1 MGDVLCKDANSDILK
16 QSLLKMM
23 YSEPGGIPEY
33 LYIDNGKDYTAKTMT
48 GRDRNDRS
56 GMDFDDTTK
65 GFYKSIGIKDD
76 HRALP
81 YEPWSKGQIERF
93 FRTVCNRFTKWF
105 KSYTGTLTGSKTSD
119 KVTKDI
125 KRMCEN
131 GELLTMEEFYEEWH
145 KWLTEVYMHTEHGG
159 LKKAKETH
167 KTPYDCF
174 MNEEEYRLLDD
185 ESRAKAFTVSGY
197 TSLQMLQ
204 EFLDCLTKAAEE
216 GTTKEQFLKDMN
228 SFLEEHGYE
237 GMNPWKSDNIF
248 RTNMQTAFNA
258 GHYKS
263 MTDETTKKMRPYW
276 QYKTAGDGHV
286 RETHQA
292 MAERVFPADDPIW
305 DVWYPPNGFRCR
317 CMVVSLTRAQVER
330 RGLTVEHEI
339 PYDVDYS
346 TGEIIPAFP
355 DKGFSNNP
363 AKAAWKS
370 LKEAVKARGYVTVCR
385 AEYDNAVQVTKGHC
399 FKTEPDASGNELKF
413 YAVEDTVIDAGA
425 QTGKVL
431 VEAEEPGT
439 YYNVAPGKITISMIH
454 IDGMDYVTNEKEWLI
469 REGADVEDYEDL
481 RSRCTSSWA
490 ELATRTIEEKLRNA
504 ARSVPGVLDA
514 RVDAQHPRGQG
525 TVDII
530 ITSSAGEASPELTAK
545 VEEAVEPL
553 KGQYADYLVR
563 SSEVVVQ
570 DINVI
575 IYLAQYASTDGVKE
589 KAQNIITNVMKL
601 PRDEM
606 NTLYK
611 DSIISALCEIE
622 NYRKTV
628 FKAPTEDMELS
639 GDKVIMAG
647 NITVE
652 VKNVKGE

>member
-1 MGDVLCKDANSDILK
+1 MIDEDIMEKIIPIPDEEEEMENIEAELAEADFPITNFKKGGVFYHIIRMFVTLFIELK
-16 QSLLKMM
+16 QL
-23 YSEPGGIPEY
+23 
-33 LYIDNGKDYTAKTMT
+33 A
-48 GRDRNDRS
+48 
-56 GMDFDDTTK
+56 
-65 GFYKSIGIKDD
+65 
-76 HRALP
+76 
-81 YEPWSKGQIERF
+81 
-93 FRTVCNRFTKWF
+93 RTILNSCFILHAQ
-105 KSYTGTLTGSKTSD
+105 GD
-119 KVTKDI
+119 
-125 KRMCEN
+125 
-131 GELLTMEEFYEEWH
+131 
-145 KWLTEVYMHTEHGG
+145 WLEI
-159 LKKAKETH
+159 
-167 KTPYDCF
+167 
-174 MNEEEYRLLDD
+174 
-185 ESRAKAFTVSGY
+185 
-197 TSLQMLQ
+197 
-204 EFLDCLTKAAEE
+204 KAA
-216 GTTKEQFLKDMN
+216 D
-228 SFLEEHGYE
+228 
-237 GMNPWKSDNIF
+237 
-248 RTNMQTAFNA
+248 
-258 GHYKS
+258 
-263 MTDETTKKMRPYW
+263 
-276 QYKTAGDGHV
+276 
-286 RETHQA
+286 
-292 MAERVFPADDPIW
+292 
-305 DVWYPPNGFRCR
+305 
-317 CMVVSLTRAQVER
+317 
-330 RGLTVEHEI
+330 
-339 PYDVDYS
+339 
-346 TGEIIPAFP
+346 
-355 DKGFSNNP
+355 FS
-363 AKAAWKS
+363 KS
-370 LKEAVKARGYVTVCR
+370 LKEAVKARGYVTVYR

-413 YAVEDTVIDAGA
+413 YTVKDTVIDAGA

>member
-1 MGDVLCKDANSDILK
+1 MIDEDIMEKIIPIPDEEEEMENIEAELAEADFPITNFKKGGVFYHIIRMFVTLFIELK
-16 QSLLKMM
+16 QL
-23 YSEPGGIPEY
+23 
-33 LYIDNGKDYTAKTMT
+33 A
-48 GRDRNDRS
+48 
-56 GMDFDDTTK
+56 
-65 GFYKSIGIKDD
+65 
-76 HRALP
+76 
-81 YEPWSKGQIERF
+81 
-93 FRTVCNRFTKWF
+93 RTILNSCFILHAQ
-105 KSYTGTLTGSKTSD
+105 GD
-119 KVTKDI
+119 
-125 KRMCEN
+125 
-131 GELLTMEEFYEEWH
+131 
-145 KWLTEVYMHTEHGG
+145 WLEI
-159 LKKAKETH
+159 
-167 KTPYDCF
+167 
-174 MNEEEYRLLDD
+174 
-185 ESRAKAFTVSGY
+185 
-197 TSLQMLQ
+197 
-204 EFLDCLTKAAEE
+204 KAA
-216 GTTKEQFLKDMN
+216 D
-228 SFLEEHGYE
+228 
-237 GMNPWKSDNIF
+237 
-248 RTNMQTAFNA
+248 
-258 GHYKS
+258 
-263 MTDETTKKMRPYW
+263 
-276 QYKTAGDGHV
+276 
-286 RETHQA
+286 
-292 MAERVFPADDPIW
+292 
-305 DVWYPPNGFRCR
+305 
-317 CMVVSLTRAQVER
+317 
-330 RGLTVEHEI
+330 
-339 PYDVDYS
+339 
-346 TGEIIPAFP
+346 
-355 DKGFSNNP
+355 FS
-363 AKAAWKS
+363 KS

-399 FKTEPDASGNELKF
+399 FKTELDASGNELKF

-490 ELATRTIEEKLRNA
+490 ELATRTIEEKLRNT

>member
-1 MGDVLCKDANSDILK
+1 MEAKYGLSRDFIFKDAVRFLK
-16 QSLLKMM
+16 
-23 YSEPGGIPEY
+23 
-33 LYIDNGKDYTAKTMT
+33 GK
-48 GRDRNDRS
+48 
-56 GMDFDDTTK
+56 
-65 GFYKSIGIKDD
+65 
-76 HRALP
+76 RAL
-81 YEPWSKGQIERF
+81 
-93 FRTVCNRFTKWF
+93 
-105 KSYTGTLTGSKTSD
+105 TS
-119 KVTKDI
+119 
-125 KRMCEN
+125 
-131 GELLTMEEFYEEWH
+131 
-145 KWLTEVYMHTEHGG
+145 
-159 LKKAKETH
+159 
-167 KTPYDCF
+167 
-174 MNEEEYRLLDD
+174 EEYRLLDD

-228 SFLEEHGYE
+228 NFLEEHGYE
-237 GMNPWKSDNIF
+237 GM
-248 RTNMQTAFNA
+248 
-258 GHYKS
+258 
-263 MTDETTKKMRPYW
+263 
-276 QYKTAGDGHV
+276 
-286 RETHQA
+286 
-292 MAERVFPADDPIW
+292 
-305 DVWYPPNGFRCR
+305 
-317 CMVVSLTRAQVER
+317 
-330 RGLTVEHEI
+330 
-339 PYDVDYS
+339 
-346 TGEIIPAFP
+346 
-355 DKGFSNNP
+355 
-363 AKAAWKS
+363 
-370 LKEAVKARGYVTVCR
+370 
-385 AEYDNAVQVTKGHC
+385 
-399 FKTEPDASGNELKF
+399 NELKF

>member
-1 MGDVLCKDANSDILK
+1 M
-16 QSLLKMM
+16 
-23 YSEPGGIPEY
+23 
-33 LYIDNGKDYTAKTMT
+33 
-48 GRDRNDRS
+48 
-56 GMDFDDTTK
+56 
-65 GFYKSIGIKDD
+65 
-76 HRALP
+76 
-81 YEPWSKGQIERF
+81 
-93 FRTVCNRFTKWF
+93 
-105 KSYTGTLTGSKTSD
+105 
-119 KVTKDI
+119 
-125 KRMCEN
+125 
-131 GELLTMEEFYEEWH
+131 
-145 KWLTEVYMHTEHGG
+145 
-159 LKKAKETH
+159 
-167 KTPYDCF
+167 
-174 MNEEEYRLLDD
+174 
-185 ESRAKAFTVSGY
+185 
-197 TSLQMLQ
+197 
-204 EFLDCLTKAAEE
+204 
-216 GTTKEQFLKDMN
+216 
-228 SFLEEHGYE
+228 
-237 GMNPWKSDNIF
+237 
-248 RTNMQTAFNA
+248 
-258 GHYKS
+258 
-263 MTDETTKKMRPYW
+263 
-276 QYKTAGDGHV
+276 
-286 RETHQA
+286 
-292 MAERVFPADDPIW
+292 
-305 DVWYPPNGFRCR
+305 
-317 CMVVSLTRAQVER
+317 
-330 RGLTVEHEI
+330 
-339 PYDVDYS
+339 
-346 TGEIIPAFP
+346 
-355 DKGFSNNP
+355 
-363 AKAAWKS
+363 
-370 LKEAVKARGYVTVCR
+370 
-385 AEYDNAVQVTKGHC
+385 
-399 FKTEPDASGNELKF
+399 
-413 YAVEDTVIDAGA
+413 
-425 QTGKVL
+425 
-431 VEAEEPGT
+431 EAEEPGT

-570 DINVI
+570 EINVI

>member
-1 MGDVLCKDANSDILK
+1 MIDEDIMEKIIPIPDEEEEMENIEAELAEANFPITNFKKGGVFYHIIRMFVALSIELK
-16 QSLLKMM
+16 QL
-23 YSEPGGIPEY
+23 
-33 LYIDNGKDYTAKTMT
+33 A
-48 GRDRNDRS
+48 
-56 GMDFDDTTK
+56 
-65 GFYKSIGIKDD
+65 
-76 HRALP
+76 
-81 YEPWSKGQIERF
+81 
-93 FRTVCNRFTKWF
+93 RTILNSCFILHAQ
-105 KSYTGTLTGSKTSD
+105 GD
-119 KVTKDI
+119 
-125 KRMCEN
+125 
-131 GELLTMEEFYEEWH
+131 
-145 KWLTEVYMHTEHGG
+145 WLEI
-159 LKKAKETH
+159 
-167 KTPYDCF
+167 
-174 MNEEEYRLLDD
+174 
-185 ESRAKAFTVSGY
+185 
-197 TSLQMLQ
+197 
-204 EFLDCLTKAAEE
+204 KAA
-216 GTTKEQFLKDMN
+216 D
-228 SFLEEHGYE
+228 
-237 GMNPWKSDNIF
+237 
-248 RTNMQTAFNA
+248 
-258 GHYKS
+258 
-263 MTDETTKKMRPYW
+263 
-276 QYKTAGDGHV
+276 
-286 RETHQA
+286 
-292 MAERVFPADDPIW
+292 
-305 DVWYPPNGFRCR
+305 
-317 CMVVSLTRAQVER
+317 
-330 RGLTVEHEI
+330 
-339 PYDVDYS
+339 
-346 TGEIIPAFP
+346 
-355 DKGFSNNP
+355 FS
-363 AKAAWKS
+363 KS
-370 LKEAVKARGYVTVCR
+370 LKKAVKARGYVTVYR

-399 FKTEPDASGNELKF
+399 FKTEPDALGNELKF

-425 QTGKVL
+425 RTGKVL

-469 REGADVEDYEDL
+469 REGADVEDYEGL

-530 ITSSAGEASPELTAK
+530 ITSSAGKASPELTAK

-589 KAQNIITNVMKL
+589 KAQNIITSVMKL

>member
-1 MGDVLCKDANSDILK
+1 MIDEDIMEKIIPIPDEEEEMENIEAELAEADFPITNFKKGGVFYHIIRMFVTLSIELK
-16 QSLLKMM
+16 QL
-23 YSEPGGIPEY
+23 
-33 LYIDNGKDYTAKTMT
+33 A
-48 GRDRNDRS
+48 
-56 GMDFDDTTK
+56 
-65 GFYKSIGIKDD
+65 
-76 HRALP
+76 
-81 YEPWSKGQIERF
+81 
-93 FRTVCNRFTKWF
+93 RTILNSCFILHAQ
-105 KSYTGTLTGSKTSD
+105 GD
-119 KVTKDI
+119 
-125 KRMCEN
+125 
-131 GELLTMEEFYEEWH
+131 
-145 KWLTEVYMHTEHGG
+145 WLEI
-159 LKKAKETH
+159 
-167 KTPYDCF
+167 
-174 MNEEEYRLLDD
+174 
-185 ESRAKAFTVSGY
+185 
-197 TSLQMLQ
+197 
-204 EFLDCLTKAAEE
+204 KAA
-216 GTTKEQFLKDMN
+216 D
-228 SFLEEHGYE
+228 
-237 GMNPWKSDNIF
+237 
-248 RTNMQTAFNA
+248 
-258 GHYKS
+258 
-263 MTDETTKKMRPYW
+263 
-276 QYKTAGDGHV
+276 
-286 RETHQA
+286 
-292 MAERVFPADDPIW
+292 
-305 DVWYPPNGFRCR
+305 
-317 CMVVSLTRAQVER
+317 
-330 RGLTVEHEI
+330 
-339 PYDVDYS
+339 
-346 TGEIIPAFP
+346 
-355 DKGFSNNP
+355 FS
-363 AKAAWKS
+363 KS
-370 LKEAVKARGYVTVCR
+370 LKEAVKVRGYVTVYR

-413 YAVEDTVIDAGA
+413 YAVKDTVIDAGA

-570 DINVI
+570 EINVI

>member
-1 MGDVLCKDANSDILK
+1 MIDEDIMEKIIPIPDEEEEMENIEAELAEADFPITNFKKGGVFYHIIRMFVTLFIELK
-16 QSLLKMM
+16 QL
-23 YSEPGGIPEY
+23 
-33 LYIDNGKDYTAKTMT
+33 A
-48 GRDRNDRS
+48 
-56 GMDFDDTTK
+56 
-65 GFYKSIGIKDD
+65 
-76 HRALP
+76 
-81 YEPWSKGQIERF
+81 
-93 FRTVCNRFTKWF
+93 RTILNSCFILHAQ
-105 KSYTGTLTGSKTSD
+105 GD
-119 KVTKDI
+119 
-125 KRMCEN
+125 
-131 GELLTMEEFYEEWH
+131 
-145 KWLTEVYMHTEHGG
+145 WLEI
-159 LKKAKETH
+159 
-167 KTPYDCF
+167 
-174 MNEEEYRLLDD
+174 
-185 ESRAKAFTVSGY
+185 
-197 TSLQMLQ
+197 
-204 EFLDCLTKAAEE
+204 KAA
-216 GTTKEQFLKDMN
+216 D
-228 SFLEEHGYE
+228 
-237 GMNPWKSDNIF
+237 
-248 RTNMQTAFNA
+248 
-258 GHYKS
+258 
-263 MTDETTKKMRPYW
+263 
-276 QYKTAGDGHV
+276 
-286 RETHQA
+286 
-292 MAERVFPADDPIW
+292 
-305 DVWYPPNGFRCR
+305 
-317 CMVVSLTRAQVER
+317 
-330 RGLTVEHEI
+330 
-339 PYDVDYS
+339 
-346 TGEIIPAFP
+346 
-355 DKGFSNNP
+355 FS
-363 AKAAWKS
+363 KS
-370 LKEAVKARGYVTVCR
+370 LKEAVKARGYVTVYR

-399 FKTEPDASGNELKF
+399 FKTEPDASSNELKF

>member
-1 MGDVLCKDANSDILK
+1 MIDEDIMEKIIPIPDEEEEMENIEAELAEADFPITNFKKGGVFYHIIRMFVTLFIELK
-16 QSLLKMM
+16 QL
-23 YSEPGGIPEY
+23 
-33 LYIDNGKDYTAKTMT
+33 A
-48 GRDRNDRS
+48 
-56 GMDFDDTTK
+56 
-65 GFYKSIGIKDD
+65 
-76 HRALP
+76 
-81 YEPWSKGQIERF
+81 
-93 FRTVCNRFTKWF
+93 RTILNSCFILHAQ
-105 KSYTGTLTGSKTSD
+105 GD
-119 KVTKDI
+119 
-125 KRMCEN
+125 
-131 GELLTMEEFYEEWH
+131 
-145 KWLTEVYMHTEHGG
+145 WLEI
-159 LKKAKETH
+159 
-167 KTPYDCF
+167 
-174 MNEEEYRLLDD
+174 
-185 ESRAKAFTVSGY
+185 
-197 TSLQMLQ
+197 
-204 EFLDCLTKAAEE
+204 KAA
-216 GTTKEQFLKDMN
+216 D
-228 SFLEEHGYE
+228 
-237 GMNPWKSDNIF
+237 
-248 RTNMQTAFNA
+248 
-258 GHYKS
+258 
-263 MTDETTKKMRPYW
+263 
-276 QYKTAGDGHV
+276 
-286 RETHQA
+286 
-292 MAERVFPADDPIW
+292 
-305 DVWYPPNGFRCR
+305 
-317 CMVVSLTRAQVER
+317 
-330 RGLTVEHEI
+330 
-339 PYDVDYS
+339 
-346 TGEIIPAFP
+346 
-355 DKGFSNNP
+355 FS
-363 AKAAWKS
+363 KS
-370 LKEAVKARGYVTVCR
+370 LKEAVKARGYVTVYR

-399 FKTEPDASGNELKF
+399 FKTELDASGNELKF

-545 VEEAVEPL
+545 VEEAVKPL

>member
-1 MGDVLCKDANSDILK
+1 MIDEDIMEKIIPIPDEEEEMENIEAELAEADFPITNFKKGGVFYHIIRMFVTLLIELK
-16 QSLLKMM
+16 QL
-23 YSEPGGIPEY
+23 
-33 LYIDNGKDYTAKTMT
+33 A
-48 GRDRNDRS
+48 
-56 GMDFDDTTK
+56 
-65 GFYKSIGIKDD
+65 
-76 HRALP
+76 
-81 YEPWSKGQIERF
+81 
-93 FRTVCNRFTKWF
+93 RTILNSCFILHAQ
-105 KSYTGTLTGSKTSD
+105 GD
-119 KVTKDI
+119 
-125 KRMCEN
+125 
-131 GELLTMEEFYEEWH
+131 
-145 KWLTEVYMHTEHGG
+145 WLEI
-159 LKKAKETH
+159 
-167 KTPYDCF
+167 
-174 MNEEEYRLLDD
+174 
-185 ESRAKAFTVSGY
+185 
-197 TSLQMLQ
+197 
-204 EFLDCLTKAAEE
+204 KAA
-216 GTTKEQFLKDMN
+216 D
-228 SFLEEHGYE
+228 
-237 GMNPWKSDNIF
+237 
-248 RTNMQTAFNA
+248 
-258 GHYKS
+258 
-263 MTDETTKKMRPYW
+263 
-276 QYKTAGDGHV
+276 
-286 RETHQA
+286 
-292 MAERVFPADDPIW
+292 
-305 DVWYPPNGFRCR
+305 
-317 CMVVSLTRAQVER
+317 
-330 RGLTVEHEI
+330 
-339 PYDVDYS
+339 
-346 TGEIIPAFP
+346 
-355 DKGFSNNP
+355 FS
-363 AKAAWKS
+363 KS
-370 LKEAVKARGYVTVCR
+370 LKEAVKARGYVTVYR

-399 FKTEPDASGNELKF
+399 FKTELDASGNELKF
-413 YAVEDTVIDAGA
+413 YAVEDTVIDAGV
-425 QTGKVL
+425 QTEKVL

-545 VEEAVEPL
+545 VEKAVEPL

>member
-1 MGDVLCKDANSDILK
+1 MIDEDIMEKIIPIPDEEEEMENIEAELAEADFPITNFKKGGVFYHIIRMFVTLFIELK
-16 QSLLKMM
+16 QL
-23 YSEPGGIPEY
+23 
-33 LYIDNGKDYTAKTMT
+33 A
-48 GRDRNDRS
+48 
-56 GMDFDDTTK
+56 
-65 GFYKSIGIKDD
+65 
-76 HRALP
+76 
-81 YEPWSKGQIERF
+81 
-93 FRTVCNRFTKWF
+93 RTILNSCFILHAQ
-105 KSYTGTLTGSKTSD
+105 GD
-119 KVTKDI
+119 
-125 KRMCEN
+125 
-131 GELLTMEEFYEEWH
+131 
-145 KWLTEVYMHTEHGG
+145 WLEI
-159 LKKAKETH
+159 
-167 KTPYDCF
+167 
-174 MNEEEYRLLDD
+174 
-185 ESRAKAFTVSGY
+185 
-197 TSLQMLQ
+197 
-204 EFLDCLTKAAEE
+204 KAA
-216 GTTKEQFLKDMN
+216 D
-228 SFLEEHGYE
+228 
-237 GMNPWKSDNIF
+237 
-248 RTNMQTAFNA
+248 
-258 GHYKS
+258 
-263 MTDETTKKMRPYW
+263 
-276 QYKTAGDGHV
+276 
-286 RETHQA
+286 
-292 MAERVFPADDPIW
+292 
-305 DVWYPPNGFRCR
+305 
-317 CMVVSLTRAQVER
+317 
-330 RGLTVEHEI
+330 
-339 PYDVDYS
+339 
-346 TGEIIPAFP
+346 
-355 DKGFSNNP
+355 FS
-363 AKAAWKS
+363 KS
-370 LKEAVKARGYVTVCR
+370 LKEAVKARGYVTVYR

-399 FKTEPDASGNELKF
+399 FKTELDASGNELKF

-589 KAQNIITNVMKL
+589 KAQNIITNVMKP

>member
-1 MGDVLCKDANSDILK
+1 MHYKLSAEEME
-16 QSLLKMM
+16 LLA
-23 YSEPGGIPEY
+23 
-33 LYIDNGKDYTAKTMT
+33 T
-48 GRDRNDRS
+48 
-56 GMDFDDTTK
+56 
-65 GFYKSIGIKDD
+65 
-76 HRALP
+76 HRAKLDAKL
-81 YEPWSKGQIERF
+81 EIVSE
-93 FRTVCNRFTKWF
+93 
-105 KSYTGTLTGSKTSD
+105 
-119 KVTKDI
+119 
-125 KRMCEN
+125 
-131 GELLTMEEFYEEWH
+131 
-145 KWLTEVYMHTEHGG
+145 
-159 LKKAKETH
+159 KKAEL
-167 KTPYDCF
+167 
-174 MNEEEYRLLDD
+174 EEE
-185 ESRAKAFTVSGY
+185 
-197 TSLQMLQ
+197 
-204 EFLDCLTKAAEE
+204 AAE
-216 GTTKEQFLKDMN
+216 LD
-228 SFLEEHGYE
+228 S
-237 GMNPWKSDNIF
+237 
-248 RTNMQTAFNA
+248 MQAS
-258 GHYKS
+258 Y
-263 MTDETTKKMRPYW
+263 
-276 QYKTAGDGHV
+276 
-286 RETHQA
+286 
-292 MAERVFPADDPIW
+292 
-305 DVWYPPNGFRCR
+305 
-317 CMVVSLTRAQVER
+317 
-330 RGLTVEHEI
+330 
-339 PYDVDYS
+339 
-346 TGEIIPAFP
+346 
-355 DKGFSNNP
+355 
-363 AKAAWKS
+363 
-370 LKEAVKARGYVTVCR
+370 
-385 AEYDNAVQVTKGHC
+385 C

>member
-1 MGDVLCKDANSDILK
+1 MIDEDIMEKIIPIPDEEEEMENIEAELAEADFPITNFKKGGVFYHIIRMFVTLFIELK
-16 QSLLKMM
+16 QL
-23 YSEPGGIPEY
+23 
-33 LYIDNGKDYTAKTMT
+33 A
-48 GRDRNDRS
+48 
-56 GMDFDDTTK
+56 
-65 GFYKSIGIKDD
+65 
-76 HRALP
+76 
-81 YEPWSKGQIERF
+81 
-93 FRTVCNRFTKWF
+93 RTILNSCFILHAQ
-105 KSYTGTLTGSKTSD
+105 GD
-119 KVTKDI
+119 
-125 KRMCEN
+125 
-131 GELLTMEEFYEEWH
+131 
-145 KWLTEVYMHTEHGG
+145 WLEI
-159 LKKAKETH
+159 
-167 KTPYDCF
+167 
-174 MNEEEYRLLDD
+174 
-185 ESRAKAFTVSGY
+185 
-197 TSLQMLQ
+197 
-204 EFLDCLTKAAEE
+204 KAA
-216 GTTKEQFLKDMN
+216 D
-228 SFLEEHGYE
+228 
-237 GMNPWKSDNIF
+237 
-248 RTNMQTAFNA
+248 
-258 GHYKS
+258 
-263 MTDETTKKMRPYW
+263 
-276 QYKTAGDGHV
+276 
-286 RETHQA
+286 
-292 MAERVFPADDPIW
+292 
-305 DVWYPPNGFRCR
+305 
-317 CMVVSLTRAQVER
+317 
-330 RGLTVEHEI
+330 
-339 PYDVDYS
+339 
-346 TGEIIPAFP
+346 
-355 DKGFSNNP
+355 FS
-363 AKAAWKS
+363 KS
-370 LKEAVKARGYVTVCR
+370 LKEAVKARGYVTVYR

-413 YAVEDTVIDAGA
+413 YAVEDMVIDAGA

-545 VEEAVEPL
+545 VEEAVKPL

>member
-1 MGDVLCKDANSDILK
+1 MIDEDIMEKIIPIPDEEEEMENIEAELAEADFPITNFKKGGVFYHIIRMFVTLFIDLK
-16 QSLLKMM
+16 QL
-23 YSEPGGIPEY
+23 
-33 LYIDNGKDYTAKTMT
+33 A
-48 GRDRNDRS
+48 
-56 GMDFDDTTK
+56 
-65 GFYKSIGIKDD
+65 
-76 HRALP
+76 
-81 YEPWSKGQIERF
+81 
-93 FRTVCNRFTKWF
+93 RTILNSCFILHAQ
-105 KSYTGTLTGSKTSD
+105 GD
-119 KVTKDI
+119 
-125 KRMCEN
+125 
-131 GELLTMEEFYEEWH
+131 
-145 KWLTEVYMHTEHGG
+145 WLEI
-159 LKKAKETH
+159 
-167 KTPYDCF
+167 
-174 MNEEEYRLLDD
+174 
-185 ESRAKAFTVSGY
+185 
-197 TSLQMLQ
+197 
-204 EFLDCLTKAAEE
+204 KAA
-216 GTTKEQFLKDMN
+216 D
-228 SFLEEHGYE
+228 
-237 GMNPWKSDNIF
+237 
-248 RTNMQTAFNA
+248 
-258 GHYKS
+258 
-263 MTDETTKKMRPYW
+263 
-276 QYKTAGDGHV
+276 
-286 RETHQA
+286 
-292 MAERVFPADDPIW
+292 
-305 DVWYPPNGFRCR
+305 
-317 CMVVSLTRAQVER
+317 
-330 RGLTVEHEI
+330 
-339 PYDVDYS
+339 
-346 TGEIIPAFP
+346 
-355 DKGFSNNP
+355 FS
-363 AKAAWKS
+363 KS
-370 LKEAVKARGYVTVCR
+370 LKEAVKARGYVTVYR

-413 YAVEDTVIDAGA
+413 YAAEDTVIDAGA

-439 YYNVAPGKITISMIH
+439 YYNVTPGKITISMIH

-589 KAQNIITNVMKL
+589 KAQNIIANVMKL

>member
-1 MGDVLCKDANSDILK
+1 MIDEDIMEKIIPIPDEEEEMENIEAELAEADFPITNFKKGGVFYHIIRMFVTLFIELK
-16 QSLLKMM
+16 QL
-23 YSEPGGIPEY
+23 
-33 LYIDNGKDYTAKTMT
+33 A
-48 GRDRNDRS
+48 
-56 GMDFDDTTK
+56 
-65 GFYKSIGIKDD
+65 
-76 HRALP
+76 
-81 YEPWSKGQIERF
+81 
-93 FRTVCNRFTKWF
+93 RTILNSCFILHAQ
-105 KSYTGTLTGSKTSD
+105 GD
-119 KVTKDI
+119 
-125 KRMCEN
+125 
-131 GELLTMEEFYEEWH
+131 
-145 KWLTEVYMHTEHGG
+145 WLEI
-159 LKKAKETH
+159 
-167 KTPYDCF
+167 
-174 MNEEEYRLLDD
+174 
-185 ESRAKAFTVSGY
+185 
-197 TSLQMLQ
+197 
-204 EFLDCLTKAAEE
+204 KAA
-216 GTTKEQFLKDMN
+216 D
-228 SFLEEHGYE
+228 
-237 GMNPWKSDNIF
+237 
-248 RTNMQTAFNA
+248 
-258 GHYKS
+258 
-263 MTDETTKKMRPYW
+263 
-276 QYKTAGDGHV
+276 
-286 RETHQA
+286 
-292 MAERVFPADDPIW
+292 
-305 DVWYPPNGFRCR
+305 
-317 CMVVSLTRAQVER
+317 
-330 RGLTVEHEI
+330 
-339 PYDVDYS
+339 
-346 TGEIIPAFP
+346 
-355 DKGFSNNP
+355 FS
-363 AKAAWKS
+363 KS
-370 LKEAVKARGYVTVCR
+370 LKEAVKARGYVTVYR

-431 VEAEEPGT
+431 VEVEEPGT

>member
-1 MGDVLCKDANSDILK
+1 MFVTLFIELK
-16 QSLLKMM
+16 QL
-23 YSEPGGIPEY
+23 
-33 LYIDNGKDYTAKTMT
+33 A
-48 GRDRNDRS
+48 
-56 GMDFDDTTK
+56 
-65 GFYKSIGIKDD
+65 
-76 HRALP
+76 
-81 YEPWSKGQIERF
+81 
-93 FRTVCNRFTKWF
+93 RTILNSCFILHAQ
-105 KSYTGTLTGSKTSD
+105 GD
-119 KVTKDI
+119 
-125 KRMCEN
+125 
-131 GELLTMEEFYEEWH
+131 
-145 KWLTEVYMHTEHGG
+145 WLEI
-159 LKKAKETH
+159 
-167 KTPYDCF
+167 
-174 MNEEEYRLLDD
+174 
-185 ESRAKAFTVSGY
+185 
-197 TSLQMLQ
+197 
-204 EFLDCLTKAAEE
+204 KAA
-216 GTTKEQFLKDMN
+216 D
-228 SFLEEHGYE
+228 
-237 GMNPWKSDNIF
+237 
-248 RTNMQTAFNA
+248 
-258 GHYKS
+258 
-263 MTDETTKKMRPYW
+263 
-276 QYKTAGDGHV
+276 
-286 RETHQA
+286 
-292 MAERVFPADDPIW
+292 
-305 DVWYPPNGFRCR
+305 
-317 CMVVSLTRAQVER
+317 
-330 RGLTVEHEI
+330 
-339 PYDVDYS
+339 
-346 TGEIIPAFP
+346 
-355 DKGFSNNP
+355 FS
-363 AKAAWKS
+363 KS

>member
-1 MGDVLCKDANSDILK
+1 MIDEDIMEKIIPIPDEEEEMENIEAELAEADFPITNFKKGGVFYHIIRMFVTLFIELK
-16 QSLLKMM
+16 QL
-23 YSEPGGIPEY
+23 
-33 LYIDNGKDYTAKTMT
+33 A
-48 GRDRNDRS
+48 
-56 GMDFDDTTK
+56 
-65 GFYKSIGIKDD
+65 
-76 HRALP
+76 
-81 YEPWSKGQIERF
+81 
-93 FRTVCNRFTKWF
+93 RTILNSCFILHAQ
-105 KSYTGTLTGSKTSD
+105 GD
-119 KVTKDI
+119 
-125 KRMCEN
+125 
-131 GELLTMEEFYEEWH
+131 
-145 KWLTEVYMHTEHGG
+145 WLEI
-159 LKKAKETH
+159 
-167 KTPYDCF
+167 
-174 MNEEEYRLLDD
+174 
-185 ESRAKAFTVSGY
+185 
-197 TSLQMLQ
+197 
-204 EFLDCLTKAAEE
+204 KAA
-216 GTTKEQFLKDMN
+216 D
-228 SFLEEHGYE
+228 
-237 GMNPWKSDNIF
+237 
-248 RTNMQTAFNA
+248 
-258 GHYKS
+258 
-263 MTDETTKKMRPYW
+263 
-276 QYKTAGDGHV
+276 
-286 RETHQA
+286 
-292 MAERVFPADDPIW
+292 
-305 DVWYPPNGFRCR
+305 
-317 CMVVSLTRAQVER
+317 
-330 RGLTVEHEI
+330 
-339 PYDVDYS
+339 
-346 TGEIIPAFP
+346 
-355 DKGFSNNP
+355 FS
-363 AKAAWKS
+363 KS
-370 LKEAVKARGYVTVCR
+370 LKEAVKARGYVTVYR

-413 YAVEDTVIDAGA
+413 YTVEDMVIDAGA

-647 NITVE
+647 NVTVE

>member
-1 MGDVLCKDANSDILK
+1 MIDEDIMEKIIPIPDEEEEMENIEAELAEADFPITNFKKGGVFYHIIRMFVTLFIELK
-16 QSLLKMM
+16 QL
-23 YSEPGGIPEY
+23 
-33 LYIDNGKDYTAKTMT
+33 A
-48 GRDRNDRS
+48 
-56 GMDFDDTTK
+56 
-65 GFYKSIGIKDD
+65 
-76 HRALP
+76 
-81 YEPWSKGQIERF
+81 
-93 FRTVCNRFTKWF
+93 RTILNSCFILHAQ
-105 KSYTGTLTGSKTSD
+105 GD
-119 KVTKDI
+119 
-125 KRMCEN
+125 
-131 GELLTMEEFYEEWH
+131 
-145 KWLTEVYMHTEHGG
+145 WLEI
-159 LKKAKETH
+159 
-167 KTPYDCF
+167 
-174 MNEEEYRLLDD
+174 
-185 ESRAKAFTVSGY
+185 
-197 TSLQMLQ
+197 
-204 EFLDCLTKAAEE
+204 KAA
-216 GTTKEQFLKDMN
+216 D
-228 SFLEEHGYE
+228 
-237 GMNPWKSDNIF
+237 
-248 RTNMQTAFNA
+248 
-258 GHYKS
+258 
-263 MTDETTKKMRPYW
+263 
-276 QYKTAGDGHV
+276 
-286 RETHQA
+286 
-292 MAERVFPADDPIW
+292 
-305 DVWYPPNGFRCR
+305 
-317 CMVVSLTRAQVER
+317 
-330 RGLTVEHEI
+330 
-339 PYDVDYS
+339 
-346 TGEIIPAFP
+346 
-355 DKGFSNNP
+355 FS
-363 AKAAWKS
+363 KS
-370 LKEAVKARGYVTVCR
+370 LKEAVKARGYVTVYR

-399 FKTEPDASGNELKF
+399 FKTEPDASDNELKF

>member
-1 MGDVLCKDANSDILK
+1 MIDEDIMEKIIPIPDEEEEMENIEAELAEADFPITNFKKGGVFYHIIRMFVTLFIELK
-16 QSLLKMM
+16 QL
-23 YSEPGGIPEY
+23 
-33 LYIDNGKDYTAKTMT
+33 A
-48 GRDRNDRS
+48 
-56 GMDFDDTTK
+56 
-65 GFYKSIGIKDD
+65 
-76 HRALP
+76 
-81 YEPWSKGQIERF
+81 
-93 FRTVCNRFTKWF
+93 RTILNSCFILHAQ
-105 KSYTGTLTGSKTSD
+105 GD
-119 KVTKDI
+119 
-125 KRMCEN
+125 
-131 GELLTMEEFYEEWH
+131 
-145 KWLTEVYMHTEHGG
+145 WLEI
-159 LKKAKETH
+159 
-167 KTPYDCF
+167 
-174 MNEEEYRLLDD
+174 
-185 ESRAKAFTVSGY
+185 
-197 TSLQMLQ
+197 
-204 EFLDCLTKAAEE
+204 KAA
-216 GTTKEQFLKDMN
+216 D
-228 SFLEEHGYE
+228 
-237 GMNPWKSDNIF
+237 
-248 RTNMQTAFNA
+248 
-258 GHYKS
+258 
-263 MTDETTKKMRPYW
+263 
-276 QYKTAGDGHV
+276 
-286 RETHQA
+286 
-292 MAERVFPADDPIW
+292 
-305 DVWYPPNGFRCR
+305 
-317 CMVVSLTRAQVER
+317 
-330 RGLTVEHEI
+330 
-339 PYDVDYS
+339 
-346 TGEIIPAFP
+346 
-355 DKGFSNNP
+355 FS
-363 AKAAWKS
+363 KS
-370 LKEAVKARGYVTVCR
+370 LKEAVKARGYVTVYR

-413 YAVEDTVIDAGA
+413 YAVEDMVIDAGA

>member
-1 MGDVLCKDANSDILK
+1 MIDEDIMEKIIPIPDEEEEMENIEAELAEADFPITNFKKGGVFYHIIRMFVTLFIELK
-16 QSLLKMM
+16 QL
-23 YSEPGGIPEY
+23 
-33 LYIDNGKDYTAKTMT
+33 A
-48 GRDRNDRS
+48 
-56 GMDFDDTTK
+56 
-65 GFYKSIGIKDD
+65 
-76 HRALP
+76 
-81 YEPWSKGQIERF
+81 
-93 FRTVCNRFTKWF
+93 RTILNSCFILHAQ
-105 KSYTGTLTGSKTSD
+105 GD
-119 KVTKDI
+119 
-125 KRMCEN
+125 
-131 GELLTMEEFYEEWH
+131 
-145 KWLTEVYMHTEHGG
+145 WLEI
-159 LKKAKETH
+159 
-167 KTPYDCF
+167 
-174 MNEEEYRLLDD
+174 
-185 ESRAKAFTVSGY
+185 
-197 TSLQMLQ
+197 
-204 EFLDCLTKAAEE
+204 KAA
-216 GTTKEQFLKDMN
+216 D
-228 SFLEEHGYE
+228 
-237 GMNPWKSDNIF
+237 
-248 RTNMQTAFNA
+248 
-258 GHYKS
+258 
-263 MTDETTKKMRPYW
+263 
-276 QYKTAGDGHV
+276 
-286 RETHQA
+286 
-292 MAERVFPADDPIW
+292 
-305 DVWYPPNGFRCR
+305 
-317 CMVVSLTRAQVER
+317 
-330 RGLTVEHEI
+330 
-339 PYDVDYS
+339 
-346 TGEIIPAFP
+346 
-355 DKGFSNNP
+355 FS
-363 AKAAWKS
+363 KS
-370 LKEAVKARGYVTVCR
+370 LKEAVKARGYVTVYR

-399 FKTEPDASGNELKF
+399 FKTEPGASGNELKF

>member
-1 MGDVLCKDANSDILK
+1 MIDEDIMEKIIPIPDEEEEMENIEAELAEADFPITNFKKGGVFYHIIRMFVTLFIELK
-16 QSLLKMM
+16 QL
-23 YSEPGGIPEY
+23 
-33 LYIDNGKDYTAKTMT
+33 A
-48 GRDRNDRS
+48 
-56 GMDFDDTTK
+56 
-65 GFYKSIGIKDD
+65 
-76 HRALP
+76 
-81 YEPWSKGQIERF
+81 
-93 FRTVCNRFTKWF
+93 RTILNSCFILHAQ
-105 KSYTGTLTGSKTSD
+105 GD
-119 KVTKDI
+119 
-125 KRMCEN
+125 
-131 GELLTMEEFYEEWH
+131 
-145 KWLTEVYMHTEHGG
+145 WLEI
-159 LKKAKETH
+159 
-167 KTPYDCF
+167 
-174 MNEEEYRLLDD
+174 
-185 ESRAKAFTVSGY
+185 
-197 TSLQMLQ
+197 
-204 EFLDCLTKAAEE
+204 KAA
-216 GTTKEQFLKDMN
+216 D
-228 SFLEEHGYE
+228 
-237 GMNPWKSDNIF
+237 
-248 RTNMQTAFNA
+248 
-258 GHYKS
+258 
-263 MTDETTKKMRPYW
+263 
-276 QYKTAGDGHV
+276 
-286 RETHQA
+286 
-292 MAERVFPADDPIW
+292 
-305 DVWYPPNGFRCR
+305 
-317 CMVVSLTRAQVER
+317 
-330 RGLTVEHEI
+330 
-339 PYDVDYS
+339 
-346 TGEIIPAFP
+346 
-355 DKGFSNNP
+355 FS
-363 AKAAWKS
+363 KS
-370 LKEAVKARGYVTVCR
+370 LKEAVKARGYVTVYR

-399 FKTEPDASGNELKF
+399 FKTEPDASGSELKF